1 MIKISG
7 QASDVPNRRAPQ
19 FNPRVAAP
27 ITRGLAGFGRANRR
41 KEIRIAAQMRA
52 PGQEQKERGEIR
64 SDVKAGQRDRKE
76 EREREKRE
84 RERKGDLYLPTPW
97 ATAGPLLPH
106 HSTSLGRDF

>member
-7 QASDVPNRRAPQ
+7 QASGVPNRRAPQ

-27 ITRGLAGFGRANRR
+27 ITRGLAGARANRR

-52 PGQEQKERGEIR
+52 LGQEQKERGEIR

-76 EREREKRE
+76 ERERERGE
-84 RERKGDLYLPTPW
+84 RKRKGDLYLPTPC
-97 ATAGPLLPH
+97 AAAGPLLPH
-106 HSTSLGRDF
+106 YSTSLGRDF